1 VHEAGI
7 ADRIL
12 DIVVARAAEA
22 GALRIA
28 SIHLEAGALA
38 RVSEDALR
46 FHWEQHAAGTP
57 AEGAELHVV
66 RTDEATDLRLI
77 SIDVEGEAG
86 IAGDAVTN

>member
-1 VHEAGI
+1 MHEAGI

-22 GALRIA
+22 GALRVT
-28 SIHLEAGALA
+28 SIQLEAGALA

-46 FHWEQHAAGTP
+46 FHWEQHATGTP

-66 RTDEATDLRLI
+66 QTDEPTDLRLI
-77 SIDVEGEAG
+77 SIDVESEAG
-86 IAGDAVTN
+86 GAGHAATN